1 MDRRLRADIHRK
13 AGDFEL
19 DVSIHSDAARI
30 GILGASGSG
39 KSMTLRSI
47 AGIEEGVRGYI
58 EAGGRVLLD
67 SDSGVCLKPQKRNV
81 GYMFQNYALFP
92 AMSVIRN
99 VMAGLKGTKEENLS
113 KATDMLRRFRMDGY
127 ADRLPGE
134 LSGGQQQRVALAR
147 IMVTEPDLILLD
159 EPFSA
164 LDSYLK
170 EQMQYEMQEMLGSYQ
185 GQTVMVSHNRDEL
198 YRFSN
203 EIFILGSGRILRSG
217 SAHEVFAEPE
227 CVEAAKLTG
236 CRNISAMRICGP
248 GMIEV
253 LGWGV
258 TLSLDREIPDWAEF
272 IGVRAD
278 ALRPV
283 WGERTDGCMHFD
295 LERTDEM
302 PFEKHYYIR
311 PEGGTGASSDL
322 ADPAGFADIDGHLIC
337 WSAKPDTQKLIDE
350 KGLPDWLEISEENL
364 LFLRR

>member
-1 MDRRLRADIHRK
+1 MDRRLHADIHRK

-19 DVSIHSDAARI
+19 EVSIHSDAARI

-47 AGIEEGVRGYI
+47 AGIEEGVSGYI

-185 GQTVMVSHNRDEL
+185 GQTVMVSHSRDEL
-198 YRFSN
+198 YRFSD
-203 EIFILGSGRILRSG
+203 EIFILGNGRILRSG
-217 SAHEVFAEPE
+217 SAQEVFAEPE
-227 CVEAAKLTG
+227 CIEAARLTG
-236 CRNISAMRICGP
+236 CRNLAAIRICGQ
-248 GMIEV
+248 GRIEV
-253 LGWGV
+253 PGWGV
-258 TLSLDREIPDWAEF
+258 TLSTEREIPEWAEF
-272 IGVRAD
+272 IGIRAD
-278 ALRPV
+278 ELRPV
-283 WGERTDGCMHFD
+283 WGERTDGCISFD
-295 LERTDEM
+295 LERTDEL
-302 PFEKHYYIR
+302 PFEKHFYIR
-311 PEGGTGASSDL
+311 TGAAAGS
-322 ADPAGFADIDGHLIC
+322 APALADIDENLLC
-337 WSAKPDTQKLIDE
+337 WSAKPDIQKLIDE
-350 KGLPDWLEISEENL
+350 RGLPDWLEISEENL